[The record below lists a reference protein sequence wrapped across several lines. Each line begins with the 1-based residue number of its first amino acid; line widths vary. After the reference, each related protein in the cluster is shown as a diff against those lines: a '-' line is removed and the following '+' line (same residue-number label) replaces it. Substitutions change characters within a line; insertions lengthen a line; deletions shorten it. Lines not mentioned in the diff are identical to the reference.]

1 MNSKYDVLAKQLQ
14 EIQAQSEEK
23 QKDLEKKL
31 RASKEGSR
39 SLQEDLE
46 GAQLE
51 LSSATRQYKHQLQE
65 VETKHTA
72 LKDTLNGLRYDLEQK
87 STALQEAQNTLA
99 QERSKI
105 GQLESMVLQL
115 KAHVGDAENL
125 ERIKQEFSEQ
135 VTCIRKLEKSNRE
148 QLTELR
154 YLRQI
159 HKATEVVEEE
169 KRGLE
174 IKIRQM
180 DELRRE
186 LGEAQFQRQLLEAE
200 RTSWTSY
207 LESARNQG
215 HELEFDNPEALA
227 RALVQERLE
236 KVSVLER
243 LGSVQPQLLEKEEII
258 KFLETEKANLQAELY
273 KARNS
278 GVEGGDSR
286 AKVRLER
293 QRVLA
298 AKEVEYLRE
307 QLKTFAAEDMTNEIK
322 DSRALNDNKRIQDL
336 EALLNQYRIE
346 IESLRKDLSNQEDVA
361 MPEVKPGSLKR
372 AHDTEAD
379 ERLGVLTRKNRKLQ
393 TDLATLQQSYN
404 LLQNTLNAT
413 KSQLSSLQE
422 SARTRVL
429 SLRSNPASDFES
441 LKLTTIATLRAENK
455 ALLAQVSGEP
465 HGAKVVPI
473 STAQSLKLE
482 IQELEKAVAD
492 REKRMDRLKKIWTLK
507 SLEFREAVASLLGWK
522 MEFMPNGRYKMT
534 SIFNTGGAP
543 IGSEDGGNGEE
554 EEKSIIFDGDSGTM
568 KISGGP
574 SSAYA
579 KELRNLIAFWVEQK
593 KEIPGFLAAITLEG
607 LEKKDTSTPQ

>member
-1 MNSKYDVLAKQLQ
+1 MNNKYDTLAKQLQ
-14 EIQAQSEEK
+14 EFQVQSEER
-23 QKDLEKKL
+23 QKDLEEKL

-46 GAQLE
+46 GAQSE
-51 LSSATRQYKHQLQE
+51 LSSVTRQYKHQLQE
-65 VETKHTA
+65 VETKYTA
-72 LKDTLNGLRYDLEQK
+72 LKDTLSGLRYDLEQK
-87 STALQEAQNTLA
+87 STALQEAQDTLT
-99 QERSKI
+99 QERRKS

-125 ERIKQEFSEQ
+125 ERVKQEFSEQ
-135 VTCIRKLEKSNRE
+135 VSCIRKLEKSNRE
-148 QLTELR
+148 QLAELR
-154 YLRQI
+154 HLRQI
-159 HKATEVVEEE
+159 HKATEIVEEE

-174 IKIRQM
+174 NKIRQM

-215 HELEFDNPEALA
+215 HKLEFDNPEALA
-227 RALVQERLE
+227 RAFVQERLE
-236 KVSVLER
+236 KASVLER

-278 GVEGGDSR
+278 GGGGGDSR
-286 AKVRLER
+286 AKARLEK
-293 QRVLA
+293 QRALA

-307 QLKTFAAEDMTNEIK
+307 QLKTFVADDMTNEIK
-322 DSRALNDNKRIQDL
+322 DSNAQNDNKRIQDL
-336 EALLNQYRIE
+336 ETLLNQYRSE
-346 IESLRKDLSNQEDVA
+346 IESLHKDLSIQEDIA
-361 MPEVKPGSLKR
+361 MPDVKPGSLKR

-404 LLQNTLNAT
+404 ISQNTLNAT

-429 SLRSNPASDFES
+429 SLRSNPTSDFES
-441 LKLTTIATLRAENK
+441 LKLTTIATLRSENK
-455 ALLAQVSGEP
+455 ALLAQLSGEP
-465 HGAKVVPI
+465 HATKVVPI
-473 STAQSLKLE
+473 STAESLRLE

-492 REKRMDRLKKIWTLK
+492 REKRVDRLKKIWTLK

-534 SIFNTGGAP
+534 SIFNAGGATM
-543 IGSEDGGNGEE
+543 GGEEGGNGEE

-579 KELRNLIAFWVEQK
+579 LEMRNLIAFWVEQK

-607 LEKKDTSTPQ
+607 LEKKDTSIPR